1 MKRNIFMLTVFVLA
15 VFFSSCMMKD
25 NTGSICIRNEA
36 EDNSLR
42 IVGVYAKEKEQSV
55 YSRIWTGNLAAGSSE
70 FIRIDEGE
78 YSVGIV
84 VAGTCSQGCP
94 VEWTTQ
100 AGTGYNVYKR
110 VNSGNCIYVT
120 FDGKGVFFE

>member
-1 MKRNIFMLTVFVLA
+1 MLTVFVLS
-15 VFFSSCMMKD
+15 VLFSSCMMKD

-36 EDNSLR
+36 EDNSLL
-42 IVGVYAKEKEQSV
+42 IVGVYAKEKEQSG

>member
-1 MKRNIFMLTVFVLA
+1 
-15 VFFSSCMMKD
+15 MKD
-25 NTGSICIRNEA
+25 DTGSICIRNEA
-36 EDNSLR
+36 YGNSLQ
-42 IVGVYAKEKEQSV
+42 IVEIYAKEKEKSG

-100 AGTGYNVYKR
+100 AGTGYNIYKR
-110 VNSGNCIYVT
+110 VNSGSCIYVM
-120 FDGKGVFFE
+120 FDGNVFPLSSTFYV